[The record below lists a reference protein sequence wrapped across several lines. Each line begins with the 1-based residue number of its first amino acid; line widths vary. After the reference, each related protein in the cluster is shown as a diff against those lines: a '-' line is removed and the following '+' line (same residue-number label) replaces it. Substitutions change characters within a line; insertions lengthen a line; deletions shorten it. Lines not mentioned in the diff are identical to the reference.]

1 MVATPEKSSTD
12 KPAYKVVGTRPVR
25 PDGVDKVTGR
35 AEYGADVKLEGVL
48 YGAVLRSP
56 HAHARIKRIDTS
68 KAEALPGVKAIATHA
83 DFPKQEAGSL
93 DLGEGSANP
102 LWLVENVLAGEKV
115 LYHGHA
121 VAAVAATELHIAE
134 DALALI
140 EVEYEVLPH
149 VIDVREAMLPNAPIL
164 LDDLRTNVRAKGA
177 DTPKDVPTNIA
188 LHMRL
193 EKGDIAQGFADAD
206 VVIEREYATSQA
218 HQGYIEPQNGTA
230 FWNRDGHV
238 TIWCSTQGIF
248 SVRAQCATLLGI
260 PESHIKV
267 IPMEIGGGFG
277 GKLTVYLEPI
287 AAVLSKKTHRPVKMW
302 MPRADIIRA
311 TGPTSATHNRVKIGA
326 KRDGTITAAEVNL
339 AYAAGAYPGS
349 PVGAG
354 AMCALA
360 PYDIANQRI
369 DGFDVVTNT
378 PKTQAYRAP
387 GAPASEYA
395 VEATL
400 DELAEQLQM
409 DAMDLRLKNAA
420 KEGGTNSSG
429 QPWPRI
435 GAEAVMQAIKAHPHY
450 NSELHGEDT
459 GRGVAIGFWFN
470 GGMESSSSATV
481 NADGTVSL
489 ILGSV
494 DIGGSRASLA
504 MQLAETLGLSLDDV
518 NPHIVDTDTV
528 GWTGVT
534 GGSRTTFAG
543 GWVAYDLGEEIKK
556 RVVERA
562 ARIWDVPVD
571 AVSYQDGVI
580 AGPPDADNNPRNMTF
595 KQVAKQLQRTGGL
608 IAVSA
613 TSRRNTQGAAFAGH
627 IVDLKVD
634 RETGKV
640 EILRYTAIQDV
651 GTAIHPSYVE
661 GQLQGGVAQGVGMA
675 LNEEYY
681 YDDEGHVV
689 NASLL
694 DYRMPVA
701 NDLPM
706 IDTQLVE
713 VPNPGH
719 PYGVRGVGEAPI
731 VPPTPAIRNA
741 IYDAIGLRMYDTP
754 MSPRRILEELL
765 PREDS

>member
-1 MVATPEKSSTD
+1 MVASPEK
-12 KPAYKVVGTRPVR
+12 PEYKVIGTRPVR

-35 AEYGADVKLEGVL
+35 AEYGADVRMEGML

-56 HAHARIKRIDTS
+56 HAHARILRIDTS
-68 KAEALPGVKAIATHA
+68 RAEALPGVKAIATHD
-83 DFPKQEAGSL
+83 DFPKQESGRL

-102 LWLVENVLAGEKV
+102 LWLVENVLAGTKV
-115 LYHGHA
+115 LYHGHP
-121 VAAVAATELHIAE
+121 VAAVAATDLHIAE
-134 DALALI
+134 DALDLI

-149 VIDVREAMLPNAPIL
+149 VIDVREAMLPGAPIL

-188 LHMRL
+188 LHMRI

-206 VVIEREYATSQA
+206 VVIEREFETSQF

-230 FWNRDGHV
+230 FWRRDGDL
-238 TIWCSTQGIF
+238 TIWTSTQGSF
-248 SVRAQCATLLGI
+248 SVRQQCATLLGI
-260 PESHIKV
+260 PESRIRV
-267 IPMEIGGGFG
+267 VPMEIGGGFG
-277 GKLTVYLEPI
+277 GKITVYLEPV
-287 AAVLSKKTHRPVKMW
+287 AAVLSRKSGQPVKMW
-302 MPRADIIRA
+302 MPRADVIRA
-311 TGPTSATHNRVKIGA
+311 TGPTSATHNRVKIGI

-354 AMCALA
+354 AQCALA

-387 GAPASEYA
+387 GAPAAEYA
-395 VEATL
+395 VEAAL
-400 DELAEQLQM
+400 DELGELIEM
-409 DAMDLRLKNAA
+409 DPMDLRLKNAA
-420 KEGGTNSSG
+420 REGTTNSSG

-435 GAEAVMQAIKAHPHY
+435 GAEAVMQAIKSHPHY
-450 NSELHGEDT
+450 TSELQGEDT
-459 GRGVAIGFWFN
+459 GRGVAVGFWFN

-481 NADGTVSL
+481 NADGTINL
-489 ILGSV
+489 IVGST
-494 DIGGSRASLA
+494 DIGGTRASLA
-504 MQLAETLGLSLDDV
+504 MQLAETLGIRMEDV
-518 NPHIVDTDTV
+518 NAHVVDTDSV
-528 GWTGVT
+528 GWTAVT

-556 RVVERA
+556 QVTARA
-562 ARIWDVPVD
+562 AKIWDVPVD
-571 AVSYQDGVI
+571 EVAYEDGVLT
-580 AGPPDADNNPRNMTF
+580 GPADEEGKPRSFTF
-595 KQVAKQLQRTGGL
+595 REIAKQLQRSGGL

-613 TSRRNTQGAAFAGH
+613 TSRRNTQGAAYAGH
-627 IVDLKVD
+627 IVDLHVD

-640 EILRYTAIQDV
+640 TILRYTAIQDV
-651 GTAIHPSYVE
+651 GTAIHPAYVE
-661 GQLQGGVAQGVGMA
+661 GQLEGGVAQGVGMA
-675 LNEEYY
+675 LNEEYV
-681 YDDEGHVV
+681 YDDQGHVV

-706 IDTQLVE
+706 IDTVLVE

-731 VPPTPAIRNA
+731 VPPQPAIRNA
-741 IYDAIGLRMYDTP
+741 VYDAIGVRMYRTP
-754 MSPRRILEELL
+754 MSPTRLLEELL
-765 PREDS
+765 PRE

>member
-1 MVATPEKSSTD
+1 MVATPEKSGAE
-12 KPAYKVVGTRPVR
+12 KPAYSVIGTRPIR

-56 HAHARIKRIDTS
+56 HAHARITRLDVS
-68 KAEALPGVKAIATHA
+68 KAAALPGVKAIATHD

-93 DLGEGSANP
+93 DLGESTANP
-102 LWLVENVLAGEKV
+102 IWLVENVLAGSKV

-121 VAAVAATELHIAE
+121 IAAVAATDLHIAE

-149 VIDVREAMLPNAPIL
+149 VIDVREAMLPNAPVIL
-164 LDDLRTNVRAKGA
+164 EDLRTSVRAKGA
-177 DTPKDVPTNIA
+177 DTPNDRPTNIA
-188 LHMRL
+188 LHMRI
-193 EKGDIAQGFADAD
+193 EKGDVEQGFAEAE
-206 VVIEREYATSQA
+206 VVIEREFRTSQA

-238 TIWCSTQGIF
+238 TIWCSTQGSF
-248 SVRAQCATLLGI
+248 SVRSQCATLLGI
-260 PESHIKV
+260 PESRIRV

-287 AAVLSKKTHRPVKMW
+287 AAVLSKKTNRPVKMW

-326 KRDGTITAAEVNL
+326 KRDGTITAAEVDL
-339 AYAAGAYPGS
+339 AYAAGAFPGS

-354 AMCALA
+354 AQCALA
-360 PYDIANQRI
+360 PYSIDHLRI

-395 VEATL
+395 VEATI
-400 DELAEQLQM
+400 DELAEMLQM
-409 DAMDLRLKNAA
+409 DPIDLRAKNAA
-420 KEGGTNSSG
+420 REGTTNSSG

-435 GAEAVMQAIKAHPHY
+435 GAEAVMEAVKNHPHY
-450 NSELHGEDT
+450 TSELHGEDT
-459 GRGVAIGFWFN
+459 GRGVALGFWFN

-481 NADGTVSL
+481 NSDGTVSL

-504 MQLAETLGLSLDDV
+504 MQLAETLGVTLDDI
-518 NPHIVDTDTV
+518 NPHIVDTDSV

-556 RVVERA
+556 RLVERA
-562 ARIWDVPVD
+562 ARIWNVEQDQ
-571 AVSYQDGVI
+571 VSYVGGTI
-580 AGPPDADNNPRNMTF
+580 TGPDDDEGKPRSFTF
-595 KQVAKQLQRTGGL
+595 KQIAKQLQRTGGL

-613 TSRRNTQGAAFAGH
+613 TSRRNTQGAAYAGH
-627 IVDLKVD
+627 IVDVHVD

-640 EILRYTAIQDV
+640 TILRYTAIQDV
-651 GTAIHPSYVE
+651 GTAIHPAYVE
-661 GQLQGGVAQGVGMA
+661 GQLHGGVAQGVGMA

-681 YDDEGHVV
+681 YDDQGRVV

-706 IDTQLVE
+706 IETVLVE

-741 IYDAIGLRMYDTP
+741 IYDAVGIRMYDVP
-754 MSPRRILEELL
+754 MPPRRILEELL
-765 PREDS
+765 PREE

>member
-1 MVATPEKSSTD
+1 MVATPEK
-12 KPAYKVVGTRPVR
+12 PNYKVIGTRPVR

-35 AEYGADVKLEGVL
+35 AEYGADVKMEGLL

-68 KAEALPGVKAIATHA
+68 KAEALPGVKAVATHA

-134 DALALI
+134 DAIALI

-149 VIDVREAMLPNAPIL
+149 VIDVREAMLPSAPIL
-164 LDDLRTNVRAKGA
+164 LEGLRTAVRAKGA
-177 DTPKDVPTNIA
+177 DTPQDIPTNIA
-188 LHMRL
+188 LHMRI
-193 EKGDIAQGFADAD
+193 EKGDITQGFADAD
-206 VVIEREYATSQA
+206 VIVEREFTTSQA

-230 FWNRDGHV
+230 FWNRDGHL
-238 TIWCSTQGIF
+238 TIWCSSQGSF
-248 SVRAQCATLLGI
+248 SVRSQVATLLGI
-260 PESHIKV
+260 SESRVKV

-287 AAVLSKKTHRPVKMW
+287 AAILSRKTNQPVKMW

-311 TGPTSATHNRVKIGA
+311 TGPTSATHNRVKIGV

-339 AYAAGAYPGS
+339 AYAAGAFPGS

-360 PYDIANQRI
+360 PYDIANQRV

-400 DELAEQLQM
+400 DEIAEQLEI
-409 DAMDLRLKNAA
+409 DPMDLRLKNAA
-420 KEGGTNSSG
+420 KEGGTNSMG

-435 GAEAVMQAIKAHPHY
+435 GATAVMEAIKNHPHY
-450 NSELHGEDT
+450 TSELHGDDT
-459 GRGVAIGFWFN
+459 GRGVALGFWFN
-470 GGMESSSSATV
+470 GGMESSSNATV
-481 NADGTVSL
+481 NSDGTVSL

-504 MQLAETLGLSLDDV
+504 MQLAETLGLGIDDV
-518 NPHIVDTDTV
+518 NAHIVDTDSV

-556 RVVERA
+556 QVTARA
-562 ARIWDVPVD
+562 ARMWEVEADQV
-571 AVSYQDGVI
+571 AYEDGVI
-580 AGPPDADNNPRNMTF
+580 TGPADADGKPRSMTF
-595 KQVAKQLQRTGGL
+595 KEIAKQLQRTGGL

-613 TSRRNTQGAAFAGH
+613 TSRRNTQGAAYAGH
-627 IVDLKVD
+627 IVDLQVD

-640 EILRYTAIQDV
+640 TILRYTAIQDV

-661 GQLQGGVAQGVGMA
+661 GQIQGGVAQGVGMA
-675 LNEEYY
+675 LNEEYF
-681 YDDEGHVV
+681 YDNDGHVV

-706 IDTQLVE
+706 IETELVE

-741 IYDAIGLRMYDTP
+741 IYDAIGLRLYATP
-754 MSPRRILEELL
+754 MSPRRILEETL
-765 PREDS
+765 PRDDA

>member
-1 MVATPEKSSTD
+1 MVATPEKPT
-12 KPAYKVVGTRPVR
+12 YKVIGTRPIR
-25 PDGVDKVTGR
+25 PDGMDKVTGR
-35 AEYGADVKLEGVL
+35 AEYGADVKLENVL

-68 KAEALPGVKAIATHA
+68 KAEALPGVKAVATNA
-83 DFPKQEAGSL
+83 DFPKPDAGSI

-102 LWLVENVLAGEKV
+102 VWLSENMLAGSKV

-149 VIDVREAMLPNAPIL
+149 VIDVREAMLPNAPVL

-188 LHMRL
+188 LHMRI
-193 EKGDIAQGFADAD
+193 EKGDIEAGFAEAE
-206 VVIEREYATSQA
+206 VVIEREFSTSQA

-230 FWNRDGHV
+230 FWNRDGQL
-238 TIWCSTQGIF
+238 TIWCSTQGSF
-248 SVRAQCATLLGI
+248 AVRAQCSALLGI
-260 PESHIKV
+260 PESRIKV

-277 GKLTVYLEPI
+277 GKLTVYLEPV
-287 AAVLSKKTHRPVKMW
+287 AALLSRKSHRPVKMW

-326 KRDGTITAAEVNL
+326 KRDGTIVAAEVNL
-339 AYAAGAYPGS
+339 AYAAGAYPGA

-354 AMCALA
+354 ALCALG
-360 PYDIANQRI
+360 PYDVANQRI

-400 DELAEQLQM
+400 DELAEQLQI
-409 DAMDLRLKNAA
+409 DPMDLRLKNAA
-420 KEGGTNSSG
+420 KEGGTNSAG

-435 GAEAVMQAIKAHPHY
+435 GAEAVMQAIKNHPHY

-459 GRGVAIGFWFN
+459 GRGVALGFWFN

-481 NADGTVSL
+481 NSDGTVSL
-489 ILGSV
+489 ILGSI
-494 DIGGSRASLA
+494 DIGGSRAALA
-504 MQLAETLGLSLDDV
+504 MQLAETLGLTLDDI
-518 NPHIVDTDTV
+518 NPHMVDTDSV

-562 ARIWDVPVD
+562 ARMWNVEADQ
-571 AVSYQDGVI
+571 VSYADGTI
-580 AGPPDADNNPRNMTF
+580 TGPDDDEGKPRSMTF
-595 KQVAKQLQRTGGL
+595 KEIAKQLQRTGGL

-613 TSRRNTQGAAFAGH
+613 TSRRNTQGAAYAGH

-640 EILRYTAIQDV
+640 TILRYTAIQDV
-651 GTAIHPSYVE
+651 GTAIHPAYVE
-661 GQLQGGVAQGVGMA
+661 GQMQGGVAQGVGMA
-675 LNEEYY
+675 LNEEYF
-681 YDDEGHVV
+681 YDSEGHVL

-706 IDTQLVE
+706 IDTELVE

-741 IYDAIGLRMYDTP
+741 IYDAIGVRMYSTP
-754 MSPRRILEELL
+754 MSPRHILEETL
-765 PREDS
+765 PRED